1 MNSVAHIEAASVDFG
16 KVNALKDVNLTL
28 HVGERVAL
36 IGSNGSGKSTLLRL
50 VHGLIKPSAGGVQAH
65 ATLKQAMLFQRPF
78 LLRTNCLNNAALGLW
93 LRGTPWREAKVRAL
107 EALAKVELT
116 DLAYRSARTL
126 SGGQQQR
133 LALARAWA
141 MQPDVLLLDE
151 PTANL
156 DPHAKREVEALMAK
170 LSGAMTLIFSSHNL
184 GQVKRLAT
192 RVIYLE
198 AGRIL
203 ADLPVDDFFKGD
215 LLQKA
220 YPAAHFF
227 VKGEIG

>member
-1 MNSVAHIEAASVDFG
+1 MNSVCSIEAASVKFG
-16 KVNALKDVNLTL
+16 KVSALSNVNLSIQQ
-28 HVGERVAL
+28 GERVAL
-36 IGSNGSGKSTLLRL
+36 VGSNGSGKSTLLRL
-50 VHGLIKPSAGGVQAH
+50 INGLVAPSVGTVQAH
-65 ATLKQAMLFQRPF
+65 ATLKQAMLFQRPY
-78 LLRTNCLNNAALGLW
+78 LMRTNCLNNAALGLW
-93 LRGTPWREAKVRAL
+93 LRGTPWRMAKVRAL

-170 LSGAMTLIFSSHNL
+170 LSSAMTLIFSSHNL

-215 LLQKA
+215 LLQTT

-227 VKGEIG
+227 VKGETG

>member
-215 LLQKA
+215 LLQTA
-220 YPAAHFF
+220 YPAAHLF
-227 VKGEIG
+227 VKGETG

>member
-1 MNSVAHIEAASVDFG
+1 MNSVCSIQSASVCFG
-16 KVNALKDVNLTL
+16 KVQALKDVNLAIL
-28 HVGERVAL
+28 PGERVAL
-36 IGSNGSGKSTLLRL
+36 VGSNGSGKSTLLRL

-78 LLRTNCLNNAALGLW
+78 LMRTSCLNNAAMGLW
-93 LRGTPWREAKVRAL
+93 LRGTPWRKAKKIAV
-107 EALAKVELT
+107 EALSKVELT
-116 DLAYRSARTL
+116 DLAYRNARTL

-184 GQVKRLAT
+184 GQVKRLAS

-203 ADLPVDDFFKGD
+203 ADLPADDFFKGD
-215 LLQKA
+215 LLQTA
-220 YPAAHFF
+220 YPAAHLF
-227 VKGEIG
+227 VKGETG

>member
-1 MNSVAHIEAASVDFG
+1 MNSVCRIEAASVNFG
-16 KVNALKDVNLTL
+16 KVSALKNVNMTILQ
-28 HVGERVAL
+28 GERVAL
-36 IGSNGSGKSTLLRL
+36 VGSNGSGKSTLLRL
-50 VHGLIKPSAGGVQAH
+50 VHGLIAPSDGRLHAH
-65 ATLKQAMLFQRPF
+65 ATLKQAMLFQRPY
-78 LLRTNCLNNAALGLW
+78 LMRTSCLNNAALGLW
-93 LRGTPWREAKVRAL
+93 LRGTPWREAKAYAL
-107 EALAKVELT
+107 QALAKVELT
-116 DLAYRSARTL
+116 DLAHRSARTL

-133 LALARAWA
+133 LALARAWC

-203 ADLPVDDFFKGD
+203 ADLPVDDFFKGT
-215 LLQKA
+215 LLQTT
-220 YPAAHFF
+220 YPAAHLF
-227 VKGEIG
+227 VKGEMG

>member
-1 MNSVAHIEAASVDFG
+1 MNSVCHIEAASVNFG
-16 KVNALKDVNLTL
+16 KVSALKDVNLAI
-28 HVGERVAL
+28 HQGERVAL
-36 IGSNGSGKSTLLRL
+36 VGSNGSGKSTLLRV

-65 ATLKQAMLFQRPF
+65 ATLIQAMLFQRPY
-78 LLRTNCLNNAALGLW
+78 LMRTSCLNNAALGLW
-93 LRGTPWREAKVRAL
+93 LRGTPWREAKVNAL
-107 EALAKVELT
+107 QALAKVDLV
-116 DLAYRSARTL
+116 DLAHRSARTL

-156 DPHAKREVEALMAK
+156 DPHAKREVEALMSK

-203 ADLPVDDFFKGD
+203 ADLPVEDFFKGD

>member
-1 MNSVAHIEAASVDFG
+1 MNSVCQIEAAGVSFG
-16 KVNALKDVNLTL
+16 KVRALRDVNLAI
-28 HVGERVAL
+28 HQGERVAL
-36 IGSNGSGKSTLLRL
+36 VGSNGSGKSTLLRL
-50 VHGLIKPSAGGVQAH
+50 LHGLVAPSVGH
-65 ATLKQAMLFQRPF
+65 RNLHTTLKQAMLFQRPY
-78 LLRTNCLNNAALGLW
+78 LMRTTCLNNAALGLW
-93 LRGTPWREAKVRAL
+93 LRGTRWREAIQRAM
-107 EALAKVELT
+107 EALLKVELT
-116 DLAYRSARTL
+116 ELAHRSARTL

-156 DPHAKREVEALMAK
+156 DPHAKREVEALMAA
-170 LSGAMTLIFSSHNL
+170 LPGEMTLIFSSHNL

-198 AGRIL
+198 SGRIL

-215 LLQKA
+215 LLQTN
-220 YPAAHFF
+220 YPAAHLF
-227 VKGEIG
+227 VKGETA

>member
-1 MNSVAHIEAASVDFG
+1 MTSVCRIESASVLFG
-16 KVNALKDVNLTL
+16 KVSALNGINLEIRP
-28 HVGERVAL
+28 GERVAL
-36 IGSNGSGKSTLLRL
+36 VGSNGSGKSTLLRL

-78 LLRTNCLNNAALGLW
+78 LMRTNCLNNAALGLW

-107 EALAKVELT
+107 EALSKVELI
-116 DLAYRSARTL
+116 DLAYRGARTL

-170 LSGAMTLIFSSHNL
+170 LSSAMTLIFCSHNL

-215 LLQKA
+215 LLQTA

-227 VKGEIG
+227 VKGETG

>member
-1 MNSVAHIEAASVDFG
+1 MNNVCSIQSASVCFG
-16 KVNALKDVNLTL
+16 KVQALKDVNLSI
-28 HVGERVAL
+28 HPGERVAL
-36 IGSNGSGKSTLLRL
+36 VGSNGSGKSTLLRL
-50 VHGLIKPSAGGVQAH
+50 VHGLIKPSNGVVQAH

-78 LLRTNCLNNAALGLW
+78 LMRTSCLNNAALGLW
-93 LRGTPWREAKVRAL
+93 LRGRPWREAKQIAL

-116 DLAYRSARTL
+116 DLAHRSARTL

-141 MQPDVLLLDE
+141 IQPDILLLDE

-198 AGRIL
+198 RGQIL

-215 LLQKA
+215 LLQTA

-227 VKGEIG
+227 VKGETG

>member
-1 MNSVAHIEAASVDFG
+1 MNSVCQIDAASVNFG
-16 KVNALKDVNLTL
+16 KVTALKYIDLTIDL
-28 HVGERVAL
+28 GERVAL

-50 VHGLIKPSAGGVQAH
+50 MHGLIKPNGGNVQAH
-65 ATLKQAMLFQRPF
+65 ATLKQAMLFQRPY
-78 LLRTNCLNNAALGLW
+78 LMRTSCLNNAALGLW
-93 LRGTPWREAKVRAL
+93 LRGTPWRDARVIAL
-107 EALAKVELT
+107 QALAKVELVE
-116 DLAYRSARTL
+116 LAHRSARTL

-156 DPHAKREVEALMAK
+156 DPRAKHEVEALMAK
-170 LSGAMTLIFSSHNL
+170 LPGAMTLIFSSHNL

-215 LLQKA
+215 LLQTA
-220 YPAAHFF
+220 FPAAHFF
-227 VKGEIG
+227 VKGETG

>member
-1 MNSVAHIEAASVDFG
+1 MNSVCSIQFASVCFG
-16 KVNALKDVNLTL
+16 KVQALKDVNLAIL
-28 HVGERVAL
+28 PGERVAL
-36 IGSNGSGKSTLLRL
+36 VGSNGSGKSTLLRL

-78 LLRTNCLNNAALGLW
+78 LMRTSCLNNAAMGLW
-93 LRGTPWREAKVRAL
+93 LRGTPWRKAKQIAL

-116 DLAYRSARTL
+116 DLAYRNARTL

-184 GQVKRLAT
+184 GQVKRLAS

-203 ADLPVDDFFKGD
+203 ADLPADDFFKGD
-215 LLQKA
+215 LLQTA
-220 YPAAHFF
+220 YPAAHLF
-227 VKGEIG
+227 VKGETG

>member
-1 MNSVAHIEAASVDFG
+1 MNSVCSIQFASVCFG
-16 KVNALKDVNLTL
+16 KVQALKDVNLAIL
-28 HVGERVAL
+28 PGERVAL
-36 IGSNGSGKSTLLRL
+36 VGSNGSGKSTLLRL

-78 LLRTNCLNNAALGLW
+78 LMRTSCLNNAAMGLW
-93 LRGTPWREAKVRAL
+93 LRGTPWRKAKKIAV
-107 EALAKVELT
+107 EALSKVELT
-116 DLAYRSARTL
+116 DLAYRNARTL

-184 GQVKRLAT
+184 GQVKRLAS

-203 ADLPVDDFFKGD
+203 ADLPADDFFKGD
-215 LLQKA
+215 LLQTA
-220 YPAAHFF
+220 YPAAHLF
-227 VKGEIG
+227 VKGETG